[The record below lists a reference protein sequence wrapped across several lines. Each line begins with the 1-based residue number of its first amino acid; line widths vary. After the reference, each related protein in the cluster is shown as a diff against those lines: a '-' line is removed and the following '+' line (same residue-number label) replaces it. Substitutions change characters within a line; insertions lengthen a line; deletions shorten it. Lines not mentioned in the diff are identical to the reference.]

1 MIFLFSSFSRA
12 GGCVKGVLVFMADW
26 NVLAQSVHVCPSPL
40 LWEENHEGETMD
52 ERKVQL
58 SSGGDQQ
65 FSSPTQSFSLKDT
78 EVKDFGNKQW

>member
-52 ERKVQL
+52 ERKV
-58 SSGGDQQ
+58 
-65 FSSPTQSFSLKDT
+65 
-78 EVKDFGNKQW
+78 

>member
-1 MIFLFSSFSRA
+1 MLRIICSFHKRAGSWSDVLMIFLFSSFSRA

-52 ERKVQL
+52 ERKV
-58 SSGGDQQ
+58 
-65 FSSPTQSFSLKDT
+65 
-78 EVKDFGNKQW
+78 